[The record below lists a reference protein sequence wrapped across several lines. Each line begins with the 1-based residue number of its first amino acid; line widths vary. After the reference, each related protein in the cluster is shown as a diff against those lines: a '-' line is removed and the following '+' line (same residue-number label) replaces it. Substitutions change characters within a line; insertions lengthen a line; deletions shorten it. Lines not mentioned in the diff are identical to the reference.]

1 MSMTAP
7 TDTKRS
13 GLALLEAEM
22 ARQQRD
28 ALDSIPAN
36 SVMADRIAASA
47 ARNRRLLLVGMGASH
62 YANRIVE
69 PLYRRLGID
78 AWACTAAE
86 LMHTPP
92 PAATRT
98 MVFVSQSGESGEI
111 VELLKREAADEH
123 RFGMTLDGSSTLGR
137 ALPCLVG
144 VGGAEM
150 AFAATRSL
158 VVTLALHAGVLAAI
172 AGADHGVADSLRH
185 LPEPPLDDALA
196 ALAGKTAIVFAGR
209 GVFRGVAEAASLML
223 MELARMPALGFE
235 IGQFRHGPLE
245 LLSPEIGVVLLC
257 GESDRAAVASLAQA
271 AADACTTPVIIDCGG
286 GKPVGV
292 AATIDFQPRQDLAAV
307 FAVLP
312 SLQRLVISIA
322 ARKVDRVGEPIRSTK
337 ITREAS

>member
-1 MSMTAP
+1 MSMTVSKHAAP
-7 TDTKRS
+7 S
-13 GLALLEAEM
+13 GLVLLEAEM
-22 ARQQRD
+22 ARQQAD
-28 ALDSIPAN
+28 ALASIPAN
-36 SVMADRIAASA
+36 TAMAGRVAASA
-47 ARNRRLLLVGMGASH
+47 MRNRRLLLVGMGASH

-78 AWACTAAE
+78 AWACSAAE
-86 LMHTPP
+86 LMHAPP
-92 PAATRT
+92 PTTVRT
-98 MVFVSQSGESGEI
+98 MMFVSQSGESGEI
-111 VELLKREAADEH
+111 VELLQREAADED
-123 RFGMTLDGSSTLGR
+123 RFGVTLDASSTLGR

-144 VGGAEM
+144 AGGAEM

-158 VVTLALHAGVLAAI
+158 VVTLALHAGVLAALS
-172 AGADHGVADSLRH
+172 GADQGVADSLQH
-185 LPEPPLDDALA
+185 LPELPLDDALG
-196 ALAGKTAIVFAGR
+196 ALANKTAIAFAGR

-271 AADACTTPVIIDCGG
+271 AADAGTTPVIIDCSGG
-286 GKPVGV
+286 LPVGV
-292 AATIDFQPRQDLAAV
+292 AATINFPPRQDLAAV

-322 ARKVDRVGEPIRSTK
+322 ARKVERVGEPIRSTK

>member
-7 TDTKRS
+7 TDTRRS

-22 ARQQRD
+22 TRQQRD
-28 ALDSIPAN
+28 ALASIPTNAEI
-36 SVMADRIAASA
+36 VGRIAASA
-47 ARNRRLLLVGMGASH
+47 VRNQRLLLVGMGASH

-78 AWACTAAE
+78 AWACTAAD
-86 LMHTPP
+86 LMHAPP
-92 PAATRT
+92 PATART
-98 MVFVSQSGESGEI
+98 VIFVSQSGESGEI
-111 VELLKREAADEH
+111 VELLKREAPEED
-123 RFGMTLDGSSTLGR
+123 RFGVTLDGSSTLGR

-158 VVTLALHAGVLAAI
+158 VITLALHAGVLAAL
-172 AGADHGVADSLRH
+172 AGADQGVADSLQH

-209 GVFRGVAEAASLML
+209 GVFRGVAEAGALML

-271 AADACTTPVIIDCGG
+271 AADAGTTPVILDCSGG
-286 GKPVGV
+286 RPVG
-292 AATIDFQPRQDLAAV
+292 AAAAVNFPPRRELAAV

>member
-7 TDTKRS
+7 THASRS

-22 ARQQRD
+22 VRQQAD
-28 ALDSIPAN
+28 ALASVSAN
-36 SVMADRIAASA
+36 AEIAGRVAASA
-47 ARNRRLLLVGMGASH
+47 ARNKRLLLVGMGASH

-69 PLYRRLGID
+69 PLYRRRGID

-86 LMHTPP
+86 LMHAPP
-92 PAATRT
+92 PAAART

-111 VELLKREAADEH
+111 VELLKHEAPDED
-123 RFGMTLDGSSTLGR
+123 RFGMTLDPSSTLGR

-144 VGGAEM
+144 AGGAEL

-158 VVTLALHAGVLAAI
+158 VVTLALHASVLAALG
-172 AGADHGVADSLRH
+172 GADQDVADSLQH
-185 LPEPPLDDALA
+185 LLEPPLDDALS
-196 ALAGKTAIVFAGR
+196 ALAGKTAIAFAGR
-209 GVFRGVAEAASLML
+209 GVFRGVAEAATLML

-271 AADACTTPVIIDCGG
+271 ATDAGTTPVIFDCSG
-286 GKPVGV
+286 GKAAGI
-292 AATIDFQPRQDLAAV
+292 AATLDFPQRRDLAAV

>member
-1 MSMTAP
+1 
-7 TDTKRS
+7 
-13 GLALLEAEM
+13 M
-22 ARQQRD
+22 AGR
-28 ALDSIPAN
+28 
-36 SVMADRIAASA
+36 VAASA
-47 ARNRRLLLVGMGASH
+47 LQNQRLLLVGMGASH

-86 LMHTPP
+86 LIHAPP
-92 PAATRT
+92 PAAAQTI
-98 MVFVSQSGESGEI
+98 VFVSQSGESGEI
-111 VELLKREAADEH
+111 VELLKRQAPDED
-123 RFGMTLDGSSTLGR
+123 RFGMTLDPSSTLGR

-144 VGGAEM
+144 AGGAEM

-158 VVTLALHAGVLAAI
+158 VVALALHAGVLAALG
-172 AGADHGVADSLRH
+172 GADQDVADSLQH
-185 LPEPPLDDALA
+185 LPEPPLDDALN
-196 ALAGKTAIVFAGR
+196 ALAGKTAIAFAGR

-271 AADACTTPVIIDCGG
+271 AADAGTRPVILDCSGG
-286 GKPVGV
+286 EPVGA
-292 AATIDFQPRQDLAAV
+292 AATLDFRPRRDLAAV

>member
-7 TDTKRS
+7 THASRS

-22 ARQQRD
+22 VRQQAD
-28 ALDSIPAN
+28 ALASVSAN
-36 SVMADRIAASA
+36 AEMAGRVAASA
-47 ARNRRLLLVGMGASH
+47 LQNQRLLLVGMGASH

-86 LMHTPP
+86 LMHAPP
-92 PAATRT
+92 PAAART
-98 MVFVSQSGESGEI
+98 IVFVSQSGESGEI
-111 VELLKREAADEH
+111 VELLKHEAQDED
-123 RFGMTLDGSSTLGR
+123 RFGMTLDPSSTLGR

-144 VGGAEM
+144 AGGAEL

-158 VVTLALHAGVLAAI
+158 VISLALHAGVLAALG
-172 AGADHGVADSLRH
+172 GADHGVADSLQH
-185 LPEPPLDDALA
+185 LPEPPLDDALS
-196 ALAGKTAIVFAGR
+196 ALAGKTAIAFAGR

-257 GESDRAAVASLAQA
+257 GESDRAAVWRLAQA
-271 AADACTTPVIIDCGG
+271 AADAGTMPVILDCSGG
-286 GKPVGV
+286 TPVGV
-292 AATIDFQPRQDLAAV
+292 VATLDFRPRRDLAAV

-322 ARKVDRVGEPIRSTK
+322 TRKVDRVGEPIRSTK